1 MKKGLAL
8 LFAVSFLDL
17 LSFSLILPLLPYY
30 AEHFGASPFIIGA
43 LTAAY
48 AIGQV
53 IGAPIIGRLS
63 DRYGRKPLLLLS
75 VAGSAASFLV
85 MGVSQ
90 SLTALFAA
98 RLLGGLFGGN
108 ITVVQAYIADISDEA
123 DRAKRF
129 GLIGAAFGLGFIFGP
144 PAGGLLSASGYA
156 VPALAAAGLE
166 ALTLVLIAAVLP
178 ESLTSERKAELRV
191 SPRSRFSMKLLW
203 EAVSDPRIGKFLHL
217 RIFTALAF
225 LIFQTNY
232 ALFAQQRLGYDAKS
246 TGLSLAFVGLLVAV
260 FQGGLIG
267 PLVKR
272 FDEHRL
278 FAAGAL
284 LSALGLAAWAF
295 TPSTAWLLISLVPM
309 SLGQGLVTT
318 LNRSLITKAVDPAEI
333 GGTLGLLSSVESG
346 INILAPLIGGVLI
359 GSIGTWA
366 PGLLSAVLMLWSAL
380 FIVRRF
386 AIAPQLP
393 LAEGSL

>member
-1 MKKGLAL
+1 MKRSLAI
-8 LFAVSFLDL
+8 LFSVAFLDL

-30 AEHFGASPFIIGA
+30 AENFGATPFIVGA

-48 AIGQV
+48 AVGQV
-53 IGAPIIGRLS
+53 IGAPVIGRLS
-63 DRYGRKPLLLLS
+63 DRYGRKPLLVLS
-75 VAGSAASFLV
+75 VAGSAASFLLL
-85 MGVSQ
+85 GLAR
-90 SLTALFAA
+90 SLPLIFAA
-98 RLLGGLFGGN
+98 RLVGGLFGGN
-108 ITVVQAYIADISDEA
+108 ITVVQAYIADVTEEA

-144 PAGGLLSASGYA
+144 PAGGLMSVYGYA

-166 ALTLVLIAAVLP
+166 ALTLVLIATILP
-178 ESLTSERKAELRV
+178 ESLTRERKAELRA
-191 SPRSRFSMKLLW
+191 SPRPRFSLKLLI
-203 EAVSDPRIGKFLHL
+203 EAVTDPRIGKFLHL
-217 RIFTALAF
+217 RVFTALAF
-225 LIFQTNY
+225 LVFQTNY
-232 ALFAQQRLGYDAKS
+232 ALFVQQRLGYDAKS

-284 LSALGLAAWAF
+284 LSGLGLAAWAF
-295 TPSTAWLLISLVPM
+295 TTSTAWLLVSLVPM

-318 LNRSLITKAVDPAEI
+318 LNRSLVTKAVDREEI
-333 GGTLGLLSSVESG
+333 GGTLGLMSSLESG

-359 GSIGTWA
+359 GSVGAWA
-366 PGLLSAVLMLWSAL
+366 PGLLASILMLWSAL
-380 FIVRRF
+380 FIARRF
-386 AIAPQLP
+386 
-393 LAEGSL
+393 LAGPRLSPAGA

>member
-1 MKKGLAL
+1 MKKSLAI
-8 LFAVSFLDL
+8 LFSVAFLDL

-30 AEHFGASPFIIGA
+30 AEHFGASPFIVGT

-53 IGAPIIGRLS
+53 IGAPVIGRLS
-63 DRYGRKPLLLLS
+63 DRYGRKPLLVLS
-75 VAGSAASFLV
+75 VAGSAISFAIL
-85 MGVSQ
+85 GAAK
-90 SLTALFAA
+90 SLPIIFAA
-98 RLLGGLFGGN
+98 RFIGGLFGGN
-108 ITVVQAYIADISDEA
+108 ITVVQAYIADVTEAA
-123 DRAKRF
+123 DRSKRF

-144 PAGGLLSASGYA
+144 PVGGLLSVSGYS
-156 VPALAAAGLE
+156 VPAFVAAGLE
-166 ALTLVLIAAVLP
+166 MITLVLIATVLP
-178 ESLTSERKAELRV
+178 ESLSGERKAELLV
-191 SPRSRFSMKLLW
+191 SPRSRFSLKLFW
-203 EAVSDPRIGKFLHL
+203 EAVSDPRIGKLLHL
-217 RIFTALAF
+217 RVFTALAF

-232 ALFAQQRLGYDAKS
+232 ALFVQQRLGYDAKS
-246 TGLSLAFVGLLVAV
+246 TGLSLAFVGFLVAA

-284 LSALGLAAWAF
+284 LSGLGLAVWAF
-295 TPSTAWLLISLVPM
+295 SASTAWLLISLVPM

-318 LNRSLITKAVDPAEI
+318 LNRSLVTKAVDRDEI
-333 GGTLGLLSSVESG
+333 GGTLGIMSSLESG

-359 GSIGTWA
+359 GSIGAWA
-366 PGLLSAVLMLWSAL
+366 PGLLSAFLMLWSAL

-386 AIAPQLP
+386 PGAPRLEH
-393 LAEGSL
+393 AEA

>member
-1 MKKGLAL
+1 MKKSLAL
-8 LFAVSFLDL
+8 LFSIAFLDL

-30 AEHFGASPFIIGA
+30 AELFGASAFTVGA

-63 DRYGRKPLLLLS
+63 DRHGRKPLLLLS
-75 VAGSAASFLV
+75 VAGSALSFIIL
-85 MGVSQ
+85 GLAQ
-90 SLTALFAA
+90 SLPVIFVA
-98 RLLGGLFGGN
+98 RFVGGLFGGN
-108 ITVVQAYIADISDEA
+108 ITVVQAYIADVTEPA

-144 PAGGLLSASGYA
+144 PAGGLLSLSGYG
-156 VPALAAAGLE
+156 VPALVAAGFE
-166 ALTLVLIAAVLP
+166 ILTLVLIAAVLP
-178 ESLTSERKAELRV
+178 ESLTAERKAELRA
-191 SPRSRFSMKLLW
+191 SPRSRFSLRLLW
-203 EAVSDPRIGKFLHL
+203 EAVTDPRIGKFLHL
-217 RIFTALAF
+217 RVFTALAF

-232 ALFAQQRLGYDAKS
+232 ALFVQQRLGYDAKS
-246 TGLSLAFVGLLVAV
+246 TGLSLAFAGVLIAA

-272 FDEHRL
+272 FDEFKL

-284 LSALGLAAWAF
+284 LSGLGLAAWAF
-295 TPSTAWLLISLVPM
+295 TPSTAWLLLSLVPM

-318 LNRSLITKAVDPAEI
+318 LNRSLVTKAVDREEI
-333 GGTLGLLSSVESG
+333 GGTLGLMSSLESG
-346 INILAPLIGGVLI
+346 INILAPLIGGALI
-359 GSIGTWA
+359 GSVGTWA
-366 PGLLSAVLMLWSAL
+366 PGLLSALLMLWSAL

-386 AIAPQLP
+386 PVAPKLEP
-393 LAEGSL
+393 SEA

>member
-1 MKKGLAL
+1 MKKSLAL
-8 LFAVSFLDL
+8 LFTVAFLDL

-30 AEHFGASPFIIGA
+30 AEHFGATPFIVGA

-53 IGAPIIGRLS
+53 LGAPVIGRLS
-63 DRYGRKPLLLLS
+63 DRFGRKPLLVLS
-75 VAGSAASFLV
+75 VAGSAASFVILGLAQTLPV
-85 MGVSQ
+85 I
-90 SLTALFAA
+90 FAA
-98 RLLGGLFGGN
+98 RFIGGLFGGN
-108 ITVVQAYIADISDEA
+108 ITVVQAYIADVTEAA
-123 DRAKRF
+123 DRSKRF

-144 PAGGLLSASGYA
+144 PAGGLLSVSGYS
-156 VPALAAAGLE
+156 VPALVAAGLE
-166 ALTLVLIAAVLP
+166 GLTLALIATVLP
-178 ESLTSERKAELRV
+178 ESLTSERKAELRASV
-191 SPRSRFSMKLLW
+191 RSRFSLKLLW

-217 RIFTALAF
+217 RVFTALAF

-232 ALFAQQRLGYDAKS
+232 SLFVQRRLGYDAKS
-246 TGLSLAFVGLLVAV
+246 TGLSLAFVGVLIAA

-284 LSALGLAAWAF
+284 LSGIGLAAWAF
-295 TPSTAWLLISLVPM
+295 TFNTAWLLISLVPM

-318 LNRSLITKAVDPAEI
+318 LNRSLVTKAVDRDEI
-333 GGTLGLLSSVESG
+333 GGALGLISSLESG

-366 PGLLSAVLMLWSAL
+366 PGLLSALLMLWSAN

-386 AIAPQLP
+386 PGAPR
-393 LAEGSL
+393 LAKTEA